1 MQTSVY
7 TWSTVL
13 CNILDLLYFQFI
25 ELHSWEYSKVLLS
38 CLSWNGFFM
47 CIFGDVFSSIKNF
60 SIRHLFF
67 YITVKKKNSLIS
79 PYYMFA
85 ADLEKW
91 ITESFQEYLS
101 EFGVDVDTWWGKIG
115 FSCYAT
121 ASVQGKYHREST
133 TSWTNWIP
141 SEITGNRFAD
151 LKIELIHIWW
161 VDVSCQ

>member
-1 MQTSVY
+1 
-7 TWSTVL
+7 
-13 CNILDLLYFQFI
+13 
-25 ELHSWEYSKVLLS
+25 
-38 CLSWNGFFM
+38 
-47 CIFGDVFSSIKNF
+47 
-60 SIRHLFF
+60 
-67 YITVKKKNSLIS
+67 
-79 PYYMFA
+79 MFA

-121 ASVQGKYHREST
+121 ASVQGKYHRESA

-141 SEITGNRFAD
+141 SEITGNWFAD